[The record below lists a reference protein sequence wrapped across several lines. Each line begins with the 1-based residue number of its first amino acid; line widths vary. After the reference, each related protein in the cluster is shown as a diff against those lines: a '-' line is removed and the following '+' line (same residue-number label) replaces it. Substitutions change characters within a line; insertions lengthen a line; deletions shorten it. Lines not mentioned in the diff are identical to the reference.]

1 MTFDACTSQGLYLV
15 RIIEVCMDASGDQ
28 SDEQQAAEK
37 PIGIEEQKTIERQEA
52 EAEEEESSEDVNEL
66 PATTTEE
73 IIGKAQEKEQSKDD
87 IIQNVDKPKPIP
99 RDQPTKLFDQFT
111 KHFQV
116 SKVASGN
123 TTKMLKQIQKQLNQI
138 DKTTVNNNKQQIV
151 IKQLVVQVKA
161 MQKQLDKIGSSIS
174 RIKNIPTKRK
184 GASHK
189 RNKK

>member
-1 MTFDACTSQGLYLV
+1 
-15 RIIEVCMDASGDQ
+15 MDASGDQ

-52 EAEEEESSEDVNEL
+52 EAEEEGSSKDVNEL
-66 PATTTEE
+66 PATATEE
-73 IIGKAQEKEQSKDD
+73 IIGKAQEKEQRKDD
-87 IIQNVDKPKPIP
+87 IIQNVNTPKPIP
-99 RDQPTKLFDQFT
+99 RDQPTKLIDQFT